1 MQITM
6 ENMQKRGRP
15 KLEEIS
21 SLIKEGVQ
29 SKSPIRCRFCKRAF
43 PREKSL
49 QAHQRIHTG
58 ERPYRC
64 THPGCHK
71 SFVQSGQLR
80 THQRLHTG
88 EKPFRCNECKNR
100 FTHANRRCPD
110 HPNAGVRRDE
120 HVVLYHQ
127 QHQNQKKNE
136 SHDEDEGMSDEQDQI
151 IINDQP
157 LKKRILNR
165 VDLDEVNLMYKQQQQ
180 HLLREHLQNQNNQF
194 DHHQQQ
200 EYLQNQNHQHL
211 VSTAKPKPSIIIPS
225 HQHLQQQ
232 QHEQKQMSQSNPRS
246 ALCNYEQ
253 NFAYISSWQRGDEIL
268 GALALIELSQC
279 H

>member
-1 MQITM
+1 MNQSF
-6 ENMQKRGRP
+6 ENSQKRGRP

-21 SLIKEGVQ
+21 SLIKEGSQ

-64 THPGCHK
+64 THAGCHK

-110 HPNAGVRRDE
+110 HPSAGVVRDE
-120 HVVLYHQ
+120 SLTGG
-127 QHQNQKKNE
+127 NC
-136 SHDEDEGMSDEQDQI
+136 S
-151 IINDQP
+151 
-157 LKKRILNR
+157 
-165 VDLDEVNLMYKQQQQ
+165 
-180 HLLREHLQNQNNQF
+180 
-194 DHHQQQ
+194 
-200 EYLQNQNHQHL
+200 
-211 VSTAKPKPSIIIPS
+211 PSIVSSSAPSISPIILVPA
-225 HQHLQQQ
+225 HDLKTNLIPAHNAV
-232 QHEQKQMSQSNPRS
+232 MPTTTTTTTAATTVIVPTRS
-246 ALCNYEQ
+246 ALCNYE
-253 NFAYISSWQRGDEIL
+253 NNLSYHLNMIGAGGSGGALLGGGSSRCYERRDEIL
-268 GALALIELSQC
+268 GALALIELSRC

>member
-1 MQITM
+1 MQITTTTTTTTTM
-6 ENMQKRGRP
+6 QQHPQQENIIQKRGRP

-110 HPNAGVRRDE
+110 HPNAGVRR
-120 HVVLYHQ
+120 
-127 QHQNQKKNE
+127 NFE
-136 SHDEDEGMSDEQDQI
+136 SNNTLGYA
-151 IINDQP
+151 
-157 LKKRILNR
+157 LN
-165 VDLDEVNLMYKQQQQ
+165 
-180 HLLREHLQNQNNQF
+180 
-194 DHHQQQ
+194 
-200 EYLQNQNHQHL
+200 
-211 VSTAKPKPSIIIPS
+211 
-225 HQHLQQQ
+225 
-232 QHEQKQMSQSNPRS
+232 
-246 ALCNYEQ
+246 
-253 NFAYISSWQRGDEIL
+253 SWQRGDEII
-268 GALALIELSQC
+268 GALALIELSLSKFTNTPAC
-279 H
+279 HRQPVQLAQ

>member
-1 MQITM
+1 M
-6 ENMQKRGRP
+6 ENLQKRGRP

-88 EKPFRCNECKNR
+88 KSITLSLSLYFC
-100 FTHANRRCPD
+100 T
-110 HPNAGVRRDE
+110 PNALSQTRR
-120 HVVLYHQ
+120 LTSPIP
-127 QHQNQKKNE
+127 NSTE
-136 SHDEDEGMSDEQDQI
+136 STS
-151 IINDQP
+151 
-157 LKKRILNR
+157 RW
-165 VDLDEVNLMYKQQQQ
+165 
-180 HLLREHLQNQNNQF
+180 LRSR
-194 DHHQQQ
+194 HHQ
-200 EYLQNQNHQHL
+200 
-211 VSTAKPKPSIIIPS
+211 
-225 HQHLQQQ
+225 
-232 QHEQKQMSQSNPRS
+232 R
-246 ALCNYEQ
+246 
-253 NFAYISSWQRGDEIL
+253 
-268 GALALIELSQC
+268 
-279 H
+279 

>member
-1 MQITM
+1 M
-6 ENMQKRGRP
+6 ENLQKRGRP

-88 EKPFRCNECKNR
+88 KSITLSLFLYSQCPFANSTTNLTYPGLDRINFPLAPLSSSSTITTNLKAKNLSDA
-100 FTHANRRCPD
+100 T
-110 HPNAGVRRDE
+110 NARIGSRMQID
-120 HVVLYHQ
+120 VVL
-127 QHQNQKKNE
+127 
-136 SHDEDEGMSDEQDQI
+136 I
-151 IINDQP
+151 IQ
-157 LKKRILNR
+157 
-165 VDLDEVNLMYKQQQQ
+165 VQV
-180 HLLREHLQNQNNQF
+180 
-194 DHHQQQ
+194 
-200 EYLQNQNHQHL
+200 
-211 VSTAKPKPSIIIPS
+211 
-225 HQHLQQQ
+225 
-232 QHEQKQMSQSNPRS
+232 
-246 ALCNYEQ
+246 
-253 NFAYISSWQRGDEIL
+253 
-268 GALALIELSQC
+268 
-279 H
+279 

>member
-1 MQITM
+1 MNSMNNM
-6 ENMQKRGRP
+6 ENLQKRGRP

-21 SLIKEGVQ
+21 SLIKEGAQ

-110 HPNAGVRRDE
+110 HPNAGLIRDE
-120 HVVLYHQ
+120 SLTGAAPVANAACYSPSSSCLSPSLSPSVGSGIGLTPPSKAYH
-127 QHQNQKKNE
+127 
-136 SHDEDEGMSDEQDQI
+136 
-151 IINDQP
+151 
-157 LKKRILNR
+157 R
-165 VDLDEVNLMYKQQQQ
+165 
-180 HLLREHLQNQNNQF
+180 
-194 DHHQQQ
+194 HHK
-200 EYLQNQNHQHL
+200 
-211 VSTAKPKPSIIIPS
+211 TIPVT
-225 HQHLQQQ
+225 
-232 QHEQKQMSQSNPRS
+232 PTTPVRS
-246 ALCNYEQ
+246 ALSNYDNNLSYLSVVGGIAGGIHINSGSRCYE
-253 NFAYISSWQRGDEIL
+253 RRDEIL
-268 GALALIELSQC
+268 GALALIELSRC

>member
-1 MQITM
+1 M
-6 ENMQKRGRP
+6 ENIQRRGRP

-64 THPGCHK
+64 NHPGCHK

-120 HVVLYHQ
+120 QAQVAPI
-127 QHQNQKKNE
+127 
-136 SHDEDEGMSDEQDQI
+136 EG
-151 IINDQP
+151 P
-157 LKKRILNR
+157 LPI
-165 VDLDEVNLMYKQQQQ
+165 
-180 HLLREHLQNQNNQF
+180 
-194 DHHQQQ
+194 
-200 EYLQNQNHQHL
+200 
-211 VSTAKPKPSIIIPS
+211 KPAIKPSS
-225 HQHLQQQ
+225 
-232 QHEQKQMSQSNPRS
+232 RT
-246 ALCNYEQ
+246 ALCNYE
-253 NFAYISSWQRGDEIL
+253 NLAYLNQWQRGDEIL
-268 GALALIELSQC
+268 GALALIELSKC

>member
-1 MQITM
+1 MKAVVEKLVNM
-6 ENMQKRGRP
+6 ENLQKRGRP

-110 HPNAGVRRDE
+110 HPSAGVTRDE
-120 HVVLYHQ
+120 TL
-127 QHQNQKKNE
+127 
-136 SHDEDEGMSDEQDQI
+136 
-151 IINDQP
+151 
-157 LKKRILNR
+157 
-165 VDLDEVNLMYKQQQQ
+165 
-180 HLLREHLQNQNNQF
+180 
-194 DHHQQQ
+194 
-200 EYLQNQNHQHL
+200 
-211 VSTAKPKPSIIIPS
+211 
-225 HQHLQQQ
+225 
-232 QHEQKQMSQSNPRS
+232 PRS
-246 ALCNYEQ
+246 ALRNYE
-253 NFAYISSWQRGDEIL
+253 NVAYVGRSERYDEIL
-268 GALALIELSQC
+268 GALALIELSRC

>member
-1 MQITM
+1 M

-21 SLIKEGVQ
+21 SLIKEGAQ

-110 HPNAGVRRDE
+110 HPSAGVRRDE
-120 HVVLYHQ
+120 
-127 QHQNQKKNE
+127 QNGSVTNSGTTTPLSANNTPIKAEPENIEFEIVSPSKGYNI
-136 SHDEDEGMSDEQDQI
+136 S
-151 IINDQP
+151 NDDNNSNTKIKSNNTS
-157 LKKRILNR
+157 LATA
-165 VDLDEVNLMYKQQQQ
+165 VA
-180 HLLREHLQNQNNQF
+180 LQ
-194 DHHQQQ
+194 
-200 EYLQNQNHQHL
+200 LQANKP
-211 VSTAKPKPSIIIPS
+211 TA
-225 HQHLQQQ
+225 
-232 QHEQKQMSQSNPRS
+232 RT
-246 ALCNYEQ
+246 ALCNYENLTYYNQ
-253 NFAYISSWQRGDEIL
+253 WQRGDEIL
-268 GALALIELSQC
+268 GALALIELSKC

>member
-1 MQITM
+1 MKL
-6 ENMQKRGRP
+6 ENLQKRGRP

-100 FTHANRRCPD
+100 FTHANRICPD
-110 HPNAGVRRDE
+110 HPHAGVT
-120 HVVLYHQ
+120 
-127 QHQNQKKNE
+127 
-136 SHDEDEGMSDEQDQI
+136 
-151 IINDQP
+151 
-157 LKKRILNR
+157 R
-165 VDLDEVNLMYKQQQQ
+165 VDVQR
-180 HLLREHLQNQNNQF
+180 H
-194 DHHQQQ
+194 
-200 EYLQNQNHQHL
+200 
-211 VSTAKPKPSIIIPS
+211 
-225 HQHLQQQ
+225 
-232 QHEQKQMSQSNPRS
+232 
-246 ALCNYEQ
+246 ALSNYE
-253 NFAYISSWQRGDEIL
+253 NLAYLGHWNRRGEEIL
-268 GALALIELSQC
+268 GAMALIELSRC

>member
-1 MQITM
+1 M
-6 ENMQKRGRP
+6 ENLQKRGRP

-21 SLIKEGVQ
+21 SLMKEGAQ

-110 HPNAGVRRDE
+110 HPSAGVTRDE
-120 HVVLYHQ
+120 LPTRTT
-127 QHQNQKKNE
+127 
-136 SHDEDEGMSDEQDQI
+136 
-151 IINDQP
+151 P
-157 LKKRILNR
+157 LAC
-165 VDLDEVNLMYKQQQQ
+165 NL
-180 HLLREHLQNQNNQF
+180 ENN
-194 DHHQQQ
+194 
-200 EYLQNQNHQHL
+200 L
-211 VSTAKPKPSIIIPS
+211 
-225 HQHLQQQ
+225 
-232 QHEQKQMSQSNPRS
+232 
-246 ALCNYEQ
+246 
-253 NFAYISSWQRGDEIL
+253 AYMGARWERRDEIL
-268 GALALIELSQC
+268 GALALIELSRC

>member
-1 MQITM
+1 MQIITTANSNSTM
-6 ENMQKRGRP
+6 ENIQKRGRP

-110 HPNAGVRRDE
+110 HPSAGVRRDE
-120 HVVLYHQ
+120 RALAAENNSGSGSPTYNTTHSSIISYSPATPTTPTTTTLRTTHQ
-127 QHQNQKKNE
+127 
-136 SHDEDEGMSDEQDQI
+136 MSSSPSSPTTNHHYYD
-151 IINDQP
+151 
-157 LKKRILNR
+157 
-165 VDLDEVNLMYKQQQQ
+165 DLQS
-180 HLLREHLQNQNNQF
+180 
-194 DHHQQQ
+194 
-200 EYLQNQNHQHL
+200 NHQHRHHNKKSAYL
-211 VSTAKPKPSIIIPS
+211 KTQHIKAA
-225 HQHLQQQ
+225 HQ
-232 QHEQKQMSQSNPRS
+232 NTTTTRS
-246 ALCNYEQ
+246 ALCNLNYL
-253 NFAYISSWQRGDEIL
+253 NSFWPRGDEIT